1 MPYNRSV
8 IVGWAH
14 RLIMPRF
21 SLTASSFL
29 FKREPLWQENR
40 PGLRHKLP
48 LTVQSWAYES
58 GSLTQR
64 LRDRYGNAVAVKVLV
79 QRWCTPFLSERRL
92 MSLQE
97 QRFHLVR
104 EVLLHA
110 NDIPLILARTIIPET
125 TIKAVNNKLA
135 HLGNRPLGEII
146 FSYPKLERV
155 AMDISLIKPQTWTD
169 SALIEAD
176 IKQEIWGR
184 RTVYGIAHH
193 QMLVSEFFLPSIL
206 ERV

>member
-1 MPYNRSV
+1 M
-8 IVGWAH
+8 
-14 RLIMPRF
+14 
-21 SLTASSFL
+21 TASSL
-29 FKREPLWQENR
+29 LLKREPLWQENR

-48 LTVQSWAYES
+48 LAVQSWTYES

-64 LRDRYGNAVAVKVLV
+64 LRDRYGNAVKVKVLL

-92 MSLQE
+92 MGLPE
-97 QRFHLVR
+97 QRYHLVR
-104 EVLLHA
+104 EVLLYAHGT
-110 NDIPLILARTIIPET
+110 PLILARTIIPET

-155 AMDISLIKPQTWTD
+155 AMDVCLVKPKTWTNT
-169 SALIEAD
+169 ALVEAD
-176 IKQEIWGR
+176 IKQDLWGR

-193 QMLVSEFFLPSIL
+193 QMLVNEFFLPAIL

>member
-1 MPYNRSV
+1 MTVPSV
-8 IVGWAH
+8 
-14 RLIMPRF
+14 
-21 SLTASSFL
+21 L

-40 PGLRHKLP
+40 QGLRHKLP
-48 LTVQSWAYES
+48 LAVQSWTYES

-64 LRDRYGNAVAVKVLV
+64 LRNRYGNAVAVKVLL

-92 MSLQE
+92 MALPE
-97 QRFHLVR
+97 QRYHLVR
-104 EVLLHA
+104 EVLLHV
-110 NDIPLILARTIIPET
+110 DGTPLILARTIIPES

-146 FSYPKLERV
+146 FAYPKLERV
-155 AMDISLIKPQTWTD
+155 AMDVSLVKPSTW
-169 SALIEAD
+169 AEPILVEAD
-176 IKQEIWGR
+176 IQQALWGR

-193 QMLVSEFFLPSIL
+193 QMLVSEFFLPAIL